1 MKDRRSIERVMGA
14 AANVEVDSHREA
26 CIVGGIVRSITATG
40 HFKTAYARHAADI
53 LIGYG
58 VKAAEDLER
67 AKFVTTDDGDDV
79 ALIFADGSTF
89 DGLAD
94 RLFPSWKR
102 VTESEMAPVVRKFQ
116 AAYESWPNP
125 PEAVAA

>member
-1 MKDRRSIERVMGA
+1 MGA
-14 AANVEVDSHREA
+14 ASNVDVADHREA

-53 LIGYG
+53 LIGSG
-58 VKAAEDLER
+58 IKAAENLER
-67 AKFVTTDDGDDV
+67 AKFVESEGDDV
-79 ALIFADGSTF
+79 ALIFTDGSTF